1 MELGLI
7 EFGPIELVLGLF
19 VVIVALAYLARR
31 VGVAYPIL
39 LVLGGLV
46 LGYAPGVPQ
55 IELEPD
61 VVFLLLLPPILFG
74 AAYST
79 PIRDFKANARPIAL
93 LAIGLVLF
101 TTVVVGSVA
110 YMLVP
115 SMGLAA
121 AFALGAIVAPTD
133 PLAAMEVGRR
143 VGLPRL
149 IATILE
155 GESLIN
161 DGTALVIYRVAVG
174 AVGGGFSLANAGLEF
189 VLGAVGGIAI
199 GLAVG
204 WVIAELRKRLDDP
217 PVEVTISL
225 LTGYA
230 AYVPAERVGASGVLA
245 AVTIGIYIGWRA
257 PEISSARQRVAGYS
271 MWTILT
277 FLLNALLFVLIGL
290 QLPLIL
296 KGLEDEPLGELI
308 GIAAAVA
315 AVVIVSRL
323 VWMHLMTGA
332 IRALDRRPSQRDRR
346 GTWRGRMVG
355 GWAGMRGAVS
365 LAAALA
371 LPIDFPARDQL
382 LFITFGVIL
391 ATLVLQGLTLP
402 AVIRWSGVHDDGSE
416 AEEELLARRRATEAA
431 LAHLDELAAAEWTR
445 DDTVER
451 MRGMYEYRSRRLG
464 ARAGETEDEEG
475 GGYEHRSRKYQ
486 KMVRSVLDAQRR
498 AVVELRNQGEISNDV
513 MHRIERELDLEDE
526 RLEI

>member
-1 MELGLI
+1 M
-7 EFGPIELVLGLF
+7 
-19 VVIVALAYLARR
+19 LAAAARAI
-31 VGVAYPIL
+31 GIPYPIV

-46 LGYAPGVPQ
+46 MGFVPGIPKV
-55 IELEPD
+55 ELDPELVL
-61 VVFLLLLPPILFG
+61 VVFLPPLLYS
-74 AAYST
+74 AAFFASLRDLRYD
-79 PIRDFKANARPIAL
+79 IRSISL
-93 LAIGLVLF
+93 LAIGLVIA
-101 TTVVVGSVA
+101 TACAVAVVA
-110 YMLVP
+110 HALID
-115 SMGLAA
+115 GLPWAA

-133 PLAAMEVGRR
+133 PLAAVEIGQRL
-143 VGLPRL
+143 GLPRR
-149 IATILE
+149 IRTILE

-174 AVGGGFSLANAGLEF
+174 AVGGAFSLTDAGLKF
-189 VLGAVGGIAI
+189 VLGAAGGVAI

-204 WVIAELRKRLDDP
+204 WVIAEIRKRLDDP
-217 PVEVTISL
+217 PVEVTISIL
-225 LTGYA
+225 SGYA
-230 AYVPAERVGASGVLA
+230 AYVPAERAGCSGVLA

-296 KGLEDEPLGELI
+296 DGLQDEPLGELI
-308 GIAAAVA
+308 GIAAVIS

-323 VWMHLMTGA
+323 VWMHLMTGV
-332 IRALDRRPSQRDRR
+332 IRTLDRRPSQQERR
-346 GTWRGRMVG
+346 GTWQGRMVG

-371 LPIDFPARDQL
+371 LPSDFPARDQL
-382 LFITFGVIL
+382 LFITFGVIF

-416 AEEELLARRRATEAA
+416 AAEELLARRRATEAA

-451 MRGMYEYRSRRLG
+451 MRGMYEYRTRRLG
-464 ARAGETEDEEG
+464 ARAGESEDEDG

>member
-1 MELGLI
+1 MHGV
-7 EFGPIELVLGLF
+7 ELVLISLL
-19 VVIVALAYLARR
+19 VAVSVLAAASRAI
-31 VGVAYPIL
+31 GVPYPIV

-46 LGYAPGVPQ
+46 MGFVPGIPEVA
-55 IELEPD
+55 LEPELVL
-61 VVFLLLLPPILFG
+61 VVFLPPLLYS
-74 AAYST
+74 AAFFASL
-79 PIRDFKANARPIAL
+79 RDLKYDLRSISL
-93 LAIGLVLF
+93 LAVGLVVA
-101 TTVVVGSVA
+101 TACAVAVVA
-110 YMLVP
+110 HALIDDLP
-115 SMGLAA
+115 WAA

-133 PLAAMEVGRR
+133 PLAAIEVGRR
-143 VGLPRL
+143 LGLPRRL
-149 IATILE
+149 GTILE

-174 AVGGGFSLANAGLEF
+174 AVGGTFSLAEAGLEF
-189 VLGAVGGIAI
+189 VLGAAGGVAI

-204 WVIAELRKRLDDP
+204 WVVAEIRKRLDDP

-296 KGLEDEPLGELI
+296 DGLRDEPFGELV
-308 GIAAAVA
+308 GIALAVA
-315 AVVIVSRL
+315 AVVILSRIL
-323 VWMHLMTGA
+323 WVHVITFA
-332 IRALDRRPSQRDRR
+332 IRTLDRRPSQVSRR
-346 GTWRGRMVG
+346 GTWQGRMVV
-355 GWAGMRGAVS
+355 GWAGLRGAVS

-371 LPIDFPARDQL
+371 LPADFPARDQL
-382 LFITFGVIL
+382 LFITFTVIFV
-391 ATLVLQGLTLP
+391 TLVLQGLTLP
-402 AVIRWSGVHDDGSE
+402 SVIRWSGVQDDGAE
-416 AEEELLARRRATEAA
+416 AREELLARRRATEAA
-431 LAHLDELAAAEWTR
+431 LEHLDELEGQEWTR

-451 MRGMYEYRSRRLG
+451 MRGMDRYRVRRLN
-464 ARAGETEDEEG
+464 ARAGEPDESDG
-475 GGYEHRSRKYQ
+475 DDYEHRSRKYQ
-486 KMVRSVLDAQRR
+486 KMVRSVLDAQRA
-498 AVVELRNQGEISNDV
+498 AVVELRNSGEISNEV

>member
-1 MELGLI
+1 M
-7 EFGPIELVLGLF
+7 
-19 VVIVALAYLARR
+19 
-31 VGVAYPIL
+31 

-46 LGYAPGVPQ
+46 MGFVPGIPEV
-55 IELEPD
+55 ELDPELVL
-61 VVFLLLLPPILFG
+61 VVFLPPLLYS
-74 AAYST
+74 AAFFASLRDLRYD
-79 PIRDFKANARPIAL
+79 IRSISL
-93 LAIGLVLF
+93 LAIGLVIA
-101 TTVVVGSVA
+101 TACSVA
-110 YMLVP
+110 VVAHALID
-115 SMGLAA
+115 GLPWAA

-143 VGLPRL
+143 VGLPRR

-245 AVTIGIYIGWRA
+245 AVTVGIYIGWRA

-308 GIAAAVA
+308 GVAAAVA

-332 IRALDRRPSQRDRR
+332 IRALDRRPSQRERR

-371 LPIDFPARDQL
+371 LPSDFPARDQL

-416 AEEELLARRRATEAA
+416 AAEELLARRRATEAA

-451 MRGMYEYRSRRLG
+451 MRGLYEYRSRRLG
-464 ARAGETEDEEG
+464 ARAGETEDEDG

-486 KMVRSVLDAQRR
+486 KMVRSVLDAQRQ
-498 AVVELRNQGEISNDV
+498 AVVELRNQGEISNEV

>member
-1 MELGLI
+1 MHGV
-7 EFGPIELVLGLF
+7 ELVLISLL
-19 VVIVALAYLARR
+19 VAVSVLSAASRAI
-31 VGVAYPIL
+31 GVPYPIV

-46 LGYAPGVPQ
+46 MGFIPGVPEV
-55 IELEPD
+55 ELDPEL
-61 VVFLLLLPPILFG
+61 VLVIFLPPLLYS
-74 AAYST
+74 AAFFASL
-79 PIRDFKANARPIAL
+79 RDLRYDLRSISM
-93 LAIGLVLF
+93 LAIGLVIA
-101 TTVVVGSVA
+101 TACAVAVVA
-110 YMLVP
+110 HALID
-115 SMGLAA
+115 GLPWAA

-133 PLAAMEVGRR
+133 PLAATEIGRR
-143 VGLPRL
+143 LGLPRR

-174 AVGGGFSLANAGLEF
+174 AVGGTFSLADAGVKF
-189 VLGAVGGIAI
+189 VAGAAGGIAI

-204 WVIAELRKRLDDP
+204 WVIAEIRKRLDDP

-257 PEISSARQRVAGYS
+257 PEISSSRQRIAGYS

-296 KGLEDEPLGELI
+296 EGLQDEPLGELI
-308 GIAAAVA
+308 GVAAAVA
-315 AVVIVSRL
+315 AVVIVCRL
-323 VWMHLMTGA
+323 LWMHLMTGA

-371 LPIDFPARDQL
+371 LPSDFPARDQL
-382 LFITFGVIL
+382 LFITFAVIL

-402 AVIRWSGVHDDGSE
+402 AVIRWSGVHDDGAE
-416 AEEELLARRRATEAA
+416 AEEELLARRRATQAA
-431 LAHLDELAAAEWTR
+431 LEHLDELASLEWTR
-445 DDTVER
+445 DETVER
-451 MRGMYEYRSRRLG
+451 MRAMYQYRTRRLG

-498 AVVELRNQGEISNDV
+498 AVVELRNHGEISNDV

>member
-1 MELGLI
+1 VHGV
-7 EFGPIELVLGLF
+7 ELVLISLL
-19 VVIVALAYLARR
+19 VAVSVLAVAARAID
-31 VGVAYPIL
+31 VPYPIL

-46 LGYAPGVPQ
+46 MGFVPGIPEV
-55 IELEPD
+55 ELDPELVL
-61 VVFLLLLPPILFG
+61 VVFLPPLLYS
-74 AAYST
+74 AAFFASL
-79 PIRDFKANARPIAL
+79 RDLKYDLRSISL
-93 LAIGLVLF
+93 MAIGLVIA
-101 TTVVVGSVA
+101 TACAVAVVA
-110 YMLVP
+110 HALID
-115 SMGLAA
+115 GLPWAA

-133 PLAAMEVGRR
+133 PLAAIEIGRR
-143 VGLPRL
+143 LGLPRRL
-149 IATILE
+149 NTVIE

-174 AVGGGFSLANAGLEF
+174 AIGGSFSLAEAGLQF
-189 VLGAVGGIAI
+189 VAGALGGIAI

-204 WVIAELRKRLDDP
+204 WVIAEIRKRLDDP

-230 AYVPAERVGASGVLA
+230 AYVPAERAGASGVLA
-245 AVTIGIYIGWRA
+245 AVTIGIYVGWRA

-296 KGLEDEPLGELI
+296 EGLRDEPLGELL
-308 GIAAAVA
+308 GVAAAVA
-315 AVVIVSRL
+315 AVVIACRL
-323 VWMHLMTGA
+323 AWVHFMTGL
-332 IRALDRRPSQRDRR
+332 IRAVDRRQSQLARR
-346 GTWRGRMVG
+346 GSWQSRTVV

-371 LPIDFPARDQL
+371 LPADFPARDQL
-382 LFITFGVIL
+382 LFVTFGVIF

-402 AVIRWSGVHDDGSE
+402 AVIRWSGVHDDGAE

-431 LAHLDELAAAEWTR
+431 LEHLDALETQEWTR

-451 MRGMYEYRSRRLG
+451 MRGMYRYRVRRLN
-464 ARAGETEDEEG
+464 ARAGEREDDDG
-475 GGYEHRSRKYQ
+475 DDYEHRSRKYQ

-498 AVVELRNQGEISNDV
+498 AVVELRNRGEISNEV

>member
-1 MELGLI
+1 MHGV
-7 EFGPIELVLGLF
+7 ELVLISLL
-19 VVIVALAYLARR
+19 VAVALLASTSRAI
-31 VGVAYPIL
+31 GIPYPIV

-46 LGYAPGVPQ
+46 MGFVPGIPEV
-55 IELEPD
+55 ELDPELVL
-61 VVFLLLLPPILFG
+61 VVFLPPLLYS
-74 AAYST
+74 AAFFASLRDLRYD
-79 PIRDFKANARPIAL
+79 IRSISL
-93 LAIGLVLF
+93 LAIGLVIA
-101 TTVVVGSVA
+101 TACSVA
-110 YMLVP
+110 VVAHALID
-115 SMGLAA
+115 GLPWAA

-143 VGLPRL
+143 VGLPRR

-257 PEISSARQRVAGYS
+257 PEISTARQRVAGYS

-308 GIAAAVA
+308 GVAAAVA

-332 IRALDRRPSQRDRR
+332 IRALDRRPSQRERR

-371 LPIDFPARDQL
+371 LPSDFPARDQL

-402 AVIRWSGVHDDGSE
+402 AVIRWSGVQDDGSE
-416 AEEELLARRRATEAA
+416 AAEELLARRRATEAA

-451 MRGMYEYRSRRLG
+451 MRGLYEYRSRRLG
-464 ARAGETEDEEG
+464 ARAGETEDEDG

-486 KMVRSVLDAQRR
+486 KMVRSVLDAQRQ
-498 AVVELRNQGEISNDV
+498 AVVELRNQGEISNEV